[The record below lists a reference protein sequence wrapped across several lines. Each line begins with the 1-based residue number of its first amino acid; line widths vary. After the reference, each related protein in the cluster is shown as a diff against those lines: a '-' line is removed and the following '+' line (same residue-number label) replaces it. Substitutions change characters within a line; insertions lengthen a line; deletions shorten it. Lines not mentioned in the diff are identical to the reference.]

1 MGNITAL
8 QNDQKKPRNM
18 KSLAKHE
25 AFINAIKTGETKTK
39 AQLVYLALL
48 KEPRTIEFFRTTL
61 GMAHQ
66 SCTAVL
72 SHLEDTGWV
81 YKLRSVRSSSS
92 NKLFT
97 LYAAETNLEEA
108 KLRAEQVFEYKKQ
121 CWVEKGVKHGWLRL
135 QMDNTQNEVR
145 NFGNESQD
153 KFQGD

>member
-8 QNDQKKPRNM
+8 RNDQKKPRNM

-25 AFINAIKTGETKTK
+25 AFINAIKTGEAKTK

-66 SCTAVL
+66 SCTAAL
-72 SHLEDTGWV
+72 SKLEDAGWV
-81 YKLRSVRSSSS
+81 YKLRTVRS
-92 NKLFT
+92 NKKAFT

-108 KLRAEQVFEYKKQ
+108 KLRSEQVFEYKKQ
-121 CWVEKGVKHGWLRL
+121 CWVECSVPRA
-135 QMDNTQNEVR
+135 R
-145 NFGNESQD
+145 SARSFS
-153 KFQGD
+153 